1 MTGTRGDR
9 DGSLSP
15 GYSLGQ
21 ETKNRPLSPKKKRKE
36 KASKNRKDWV
46 GLRPTVYKDK
56 TKYDRQK
63 SKREVEK
70 CY

>member
-1 MTGTRGDR
+1 MTKKQLEKAVYVNE
-9 DGSLSP
+9 S
-15 GYSLGQ
+15 
-21 ETKNRPLSPKKKRKE
+21 KKKRKE
-36 KASKNRKDWV
+36 KASKNCKDWV

>member
-1 MTGTRGDR
+1 MTKKQLEKAVYVNE
-9 DGSLSP
+9 S
-15 GYSLGQ
+15 
-21 ETKNRPLSPKKKRKE
+21 KKKRKE

-56 TKYDRQK
+56 TKYDRRK

-70 CY
+70 CS

>member
-1 MTGTRGDR
+1 MTKKQLEKAVYVNE
-9 DGSLSP
+9 S
-15 GYSLGQ
+15 
-21 ETKNRPLSPKKKRKE
+21 KKKRKE
-36 KASKNRKDWV
+36 KASKNRKDWI

>member
-1 MTGTRGDR
+1 MTKKQLEKAVYVNE
-9 DGSLSP
+9 S
-15 GYSLGQ
+15 
-21 ETKNRPLSPKKKRKE
+21 KKKRKE
-36 KASKNRKDWV
+36 KASKNHKDWV

>member
-1 MTGTRGDR
+1 MTKKQLEKAVYVNE
-9 DGSLSP
+9 S
-15 GYSLGQ
+15 
-21 ETKNRPLSPKKKRKE
+21 KKKRKE

>member
-1 MTGTRGDR
+1 MTKKQLEKAVYVNE
-9 DGSLSP
+9 S
-15 GYSLGQ
+15 
-21 ETKNRPLSPKKKRKE
+21 KKKRKE

-46 GLRPTVYKDK
+46 GLRPIVYKDK

>member
-1 MTGTRGDR
+1 MTKKQLEKAVYVNE
-9 DGSLSP
+9 S
-15 GYSLGQ
+15 
-21 ETKNRPLSPKKKRKE
+21 KKKREE

>member
-1 MTGTRGDR
+1 MTKKQLQKAVYINE
-9 DGSLSP
+9 S
-15 GYSLGQ
+15 
-21 ETKNRPLSPKKKRKE
+21 KKKRKE

>member
-1 MTGTRGDR
+1 MTKKQLEKAVYVNE
-9 DGSLSP
+9 S
-15 GYSLGQ
+15 
-21 ETKNRPLSPKKKRKE
+21 KKKRKE

-56 TKYDRQK
+56 TKYNRQK